1 MKRLFIALEM
11 PEPLRERLA
20 GMMGGITGARWV
32 DPTNF
37 HLTLRFIGEVDGD
50 IAQDIADGLSSL
62 RVASFDLALEGVDRF
77 ESRGRVRAVWVGVK
91 LNPALAALQRKIE
104 ILVAAAGIV
113 PERRKFKPHVT
124 LARFSNIPVTEVG
137 PYLAVHGS
145 FRTEPVPVQSVI
157 LFESILGRAGP
168 TYHPELE
175 VPLILVPAVMGAK
188 PDRDPA

>member
-20 GMMGGITGARWV
+20 GMIGGITGARWV
-32 DPTNF
+32 DPANF

-50 IAQDIADGLSSL
+50 TAQDIADGLSSL

-91 LNPALAALQRKIE
+91 PNPALVALQRKIE
-104 ILVAAAGIV
+104 TLLVAVGIV
-113 PERRKFKPHVT
+113 PEGRKFKPHVT
-124 LARFSNIPVTEVG
+124 LARFSNIPVTGVG
-137 PYLAVHGS
+137 PYLAAHGS
-145 FRTEPVPVQSVI
+145 FRAEPVPVQSVI
-157 LFESILGRAGP
+157 LFESVLGRVGP

-175 VPLILVPAVMGAK
+175 VPLMLVPAVMDTSPK
-188 PDRDPA
+188 RDPT